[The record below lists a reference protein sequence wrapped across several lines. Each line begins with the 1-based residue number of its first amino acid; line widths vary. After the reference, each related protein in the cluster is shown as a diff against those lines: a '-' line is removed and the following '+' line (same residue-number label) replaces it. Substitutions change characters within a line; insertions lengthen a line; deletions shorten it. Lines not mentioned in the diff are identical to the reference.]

1 MIKRHSPSHDETSSH
16 NIHELDGKQDIVVT
30 EVVGL
35 LLDRAVDPQ
44 ASMDKAPVSTPC
56 SSGYQ
61 CYVCYATIN
70 SSTLV

>member
-35 LLDRAVDPQ
+35 LLDRAVDPK
-44 ASMDKAPVSTPC
+44 ASTRLAVQDTNAM
-56 SSGYQ
+56 
-61 CYVCYATIN
+61 YVMRK
-70 SSTLV
+70 